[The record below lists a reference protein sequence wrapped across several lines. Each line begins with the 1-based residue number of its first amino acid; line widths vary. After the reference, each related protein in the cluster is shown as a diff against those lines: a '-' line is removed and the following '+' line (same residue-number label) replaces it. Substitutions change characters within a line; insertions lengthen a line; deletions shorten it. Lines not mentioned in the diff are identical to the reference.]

1 MLERRS
7 WVEPFRVKVT
17 EARTKGVAIAG
28 CARQVSIGFHKN
40 EFFKLRPRGSS
51 EHSFEQK

>member
-7 WVEPFRVKVT
+7 WVEPSRVKVA

-28 CARQVSIGFHKN
+28 CARQVSTWTSYRLVRIDEVENGIV
-40 EFFKLRPRGSS
+40 GG
-51 EHSFEQK
+51 